1 LEAERV
7 IVSRFQLP
15 RGPEQGVDAIAD
27 SSDGQVRVQVVGV
40 LPQHQLAELAR
51 KGSATSARTPD
62 ERAYDV
68 CAAIKKKVDSYP
80 GSVRQE
86 VILAIDSIR
95 SFEHVQPAVLEALAQ
110 PPFVTIP
117 ASSGF
122 KSVWLV
128 GPYPLHVH
136 RLV

>member
-1 LEAERV
+1 MTQQQLEGDPVRGESDVLQVCKVLRSALEAERV

-51 KGSATSARTPD
+51 KGSATPARTPD

-68 CAAIKKKVDSYP
+68 CAGIKKKADSYP

-95 SFEHVQPAVLEALAQ
+95 SF
-110 PPFVTIP
+110 
-117 ASSGF
+117 
-122 KSVWLV
+122 
-128 GPYPLHVH
+128 
-136 RLV
+136 